1 MQNYS
6 VNQHLIETLI
16 SWIKTGEIAIPE
28 IQRPFV
34 WKASKVRDLIDSLYK
49 GYPVGY
55 IITWRN
61 PNVKLKNGVTS
72 DGKRILI
79 DGQQRVTALMA
90 AVLSKRVL
98 TKNYKEKKIVISFH
112 PMDEKFEVRSA
123 AIQKDKTWIHD
134 ISDIVSGDKGTLAAF
149 NEYKDK
155 NPDADLVKLEQSIER
170 LKNIVKRQIGIIELG
185 SDLEIDTVTEIF
197 IRINSKGV
205 PLSNADFVMSKIAAD
220 EEYGG
225 NIMRKTIDYFCHL
238 TVAPE
243 FYPHIRDN
251 DKEFQQSKYFNKIKW
266 LKDEKEDLYDP
277 KYDDLL
283 RVAFTFKFN
292 RGKFSDLVSL
302 LSGRNFKTR
311 TFEEEIAVESYKK
324 LDDGILQSINETHF
338 KRFLVIIKAAGFIEN
353 SLINSQTALNVAYA
367 IYLRMKED
375 RYQPS
380 EIEHYVKRWFVM
392 GLLTGRYSGSAES
405 VIDEDSKR
413 IAETSIVDYL
423 KLIEDSRFSEG
434 FWDLELVQTLQTSSS
449 NNPAFKV
456 WLAAQC
462 KNESKAF
469 LSKDVTVKSLIE
481 HRGDRHHLF
490 PRAYLKSNGFTRGK
504 YNQVA
509 NYVLTEQTTN
519 IKIGKKAPGLYMQE
533 LLDDFSKY
541 GSLKNNQEL
550 EKNLQDNCVPQSFWD
565 HTYDDYEDFLKS
577 RRQLMSKYIKSYYY
591 SL

>member
-34 WKASKVRDLIDSLYK
+34 WKAAKVRDLIDSLYK

-90 AVLSKRVL
+90 AVLKQRVL

-112 PMDEKFEVRSA
+112 PIEEKFEVRSA
-123 AIQKDKTWIHD
+123 AIKKDKTWIHD

-149 NEYKDK
+149 NEYKK
-155 NPDADLVKLEQSIER
+155 LNPEVDETQLEEAIEN

-220 EEYGG
+220 EQYGG

-238 TVAPE
+238 AVAPE
-243 FYPHIRDN
+243 FFPHIRDN
-251 DKEFQQSKYFNKIKW
+251 DKDFQETKYFNKIKW
-266 LKDEKEDLYDP
+266 LRNEKEDLYDP

-283 RVAFTFKFN
+283 RVAYTHKFN

-302 LSGRNFKTR
+302 LSGRNFQTR
-311 TFEEEIAVESYKK
+311 TFEEEIAVQSYQK
-324 LDDGILQSINETHF
+324 LDEGILQAISETHF
-338 KRFLVIIKAAGFIEN
+338 KRFLVIIKAAGFIDN

-367 IYLRMKED
+367 LYLSLKERD
-375 RYQPS
+375 YSPGD
-380 EIEHYVKRWFVM
+380 IEHYVKRWFVM
-392 GLLTGRYSGSAES
+392 SLLTGRYSGSAES
-405 VIDEDSKR
+405 VIDEDSKK
-413 IAETSIVDYL
+413 IAETSIEKYL
-423 KLIEDSRFSEG
+423 GIIEDSRFSEG
-434 FWDLELVQTLQTSSS
+434 FWDLELVQSLQSSSS

-456 WLAAQC
+456 WIAAQC
-462 KNESKAF
+462 HKGAKAF

-481 HRGDRHHLF
+481 HRGDLHHIF
-490 PRAYLKSNGFTRGK
+490 PRAFLKTKGFTRGR

-509 NYVLTEQTTN
+509 NYVYTEQTTN
-519 IKIGKKAPGLYMQE
+519 IKIGKESPDIYMGK
-533 LLDDFSKY
+533 LLDDFSVF
-541 GSLKNNQEL
+541 GNLKNFDDLLVNL
-550 EKNLQDNCVPQSFWD
+550 EENCMPENFWD
-565 HTYDDYEDFLKS
+565 FTYETYDDYLNE
-577 RRQLMSKYIKSYYY
+577 RRKLMSRYIKDYYY

>member
-16 SWIKTGEIAIPE
+16 SWIKTREIAIPE

-34 WKASKVRDLIDSLYK
+34 WKAAKVRDLIDSLYK

-90 AVLSKRVL
+90 AVLKQRVL
-98 TKNYKEKKIVISFH
+98 TKNYKEKKIIISFH
-112 PMDEKFEVRSA
+112 PVEEKFEVRSA
-123 AIQKDKTWIHD
+123 AIKKDKTWIHD

-149 NEYKDK
+149 KEYKEL
-155 NPDADLVKLEQSIER
+155 NPDVDEDQLEAAIEN

-220 EEYGG
+220 EQYGG
-225 NIMRKTIDYFCHL
+225 NVMRKTIDYFCHL

-243 FYPHIRDN
+243 FFPHIRDN
-251 DKEFQQSKYFNKIKW
+251 DKDFQETKYFNKIKW
-266 LKDEKEDLYDP
+266 LRNEKEDLYDP

-283 RVAFTFKFN
+283 RVAFTHKFN

-302 LSGRNFKTR
+302 LSDRNFQTR
-311 TFEEEIAVESYKK
+311 TFEEEIAVQSYQK
-324 LDDGILQSINETHF
+324 LDEGILQAINETHF
-338 KRFLVIIKAAGFIEN
+338 KRFLVIVKAAGFIDN

-367 IYLRMKED
+367 LYLSLKERKYSPGD
-375 RYQPS
+375 T
-380 EIEHYVKRWFVM
+380 EHYVKRWFVM
-392 GLLTGRYSGSAES
+392 SLLTGRYSGSAES
-405 VIDEDSKR
+405 VIDEDSKK
-413 IAETSIVDYL
+413 IAESGIEKYIGV
-423 KLIEDSRFSEG
+423 IEDSRFSEG
-434 FWDLELVQTLQTSSS
+434 FWDLELVQNLQSSSS

-462 KNESKAF
+462 HKGAKAF
-469 LSKDVTVKSLIE
+469 LSKNVTVKSLIE
-481 HRGDRHHLF
+481 HRGDLHHIF
-490 PRAYLKSNGFTRGK
+490 PRAYLKTKGFTRGR

-519 IKIGKKAPGLYMQE
+519 IKIGKRAPDIYMGD
-533 LLDDFSKY
+533 LLDDFSIF
-541 GSLKNNQEL
+541 GSLKDYDEL
-550 EKNLQDNCVPQSFWD
+550 LANLDESCIPENFWD
-565 HTYDDYEDFLKS
+565 YSYETYDDYLNE
-577 RRQLMSKYIKSYYY
+577 RRKLMSRYIRDYYY

>member
-16 SWIKTGEIAIPE
+16 SWIRSEEIAIPE

-49 GYPVGY
+49 GYPIGY

-90 AVLSKRVL
+90 AILGQRVL
-98 TKNYKEKKIVISFH
+98 TKNYKEKKIVIAFH
-112 PMDEKFEVRSA
+112 PVEEKFEVRSA
-123 AIQKDKTWIHD
+123 AIQRDKAWIHN
-134 ISDIVSGDKGTLAAF
+134 ISDIVSGEKGTLAAF
-149 NEYKDK
+149 NEYRDK
-155 NPDADLVKLEQSIER
+155 NPDVDEKKLEHSIEN

-185 SDLEIDTVTEIF
+185 ADLEIDTVTEIF

-205 PLSNADFVMSKIAAD
+205 ALSQADFVMSKIAAD
-220 EEYGG
+220 EQYGG
-225 NIMRKTIDYFCHL
+225 NLMRKTIDYFCHL

-243 FYPHIRDN
+243 FFTHIRDN
-251 DKEFQQSKYFNKIKW
+251 DKEFQESKYFNKIKW
-266 LKDEKEDLYDP
+266 LKNEKEDLYDP

-283 RVAFTFKFN
+283 RVAFTYKFN

-311 TFEEEIAVESYKK
+311 TFEEEISIQSYRM
-324 LDDGILQSINETHF
+324 LDEGILSAVNEIHF
-338 KRFLVIIKAAGFIEN
+338 KRFLVIIKAAGFIT
-353 SLINSQTALNVAYA
+353 SSMIRSQTALNVAYA

-375 RYQPS
+375 GYKPS

-392 GLLTGRYSGSAES
+392 SLLTGRYSGSAES

-413 IAETSIVDYL
+413 IAETSIEDYL
-423 KLIEDSRFSEG
+423 KVLEESRFSEG
-434 FWDLELVQTLQTSSS
+434 FWDLELVQTLQSSSS

-462 KNESKAF
+462 YNGSKAF
-469 LSKDVTVKSLIE
+469 LSKSVTVKSLIE
-481 HRGDRHHLF
+481 HRGDIHHLF
-490 PRAYLKSNGFTRGK
+490 PKAHLKSKGLTRGK
-504 YNQVA
+504 YNQVS
-509 NYVLTEQTTN
+509 NYVYTEQTTN
-519 IKIGKKAPGLYMQE
+519 IKIGKKPPRTYMGELY
-533 LLDDFSKY
+533 DDFTKY
-541 GSLKNNQEL
+541 GTITNSNEL
-550 EKNLQDNCVPQSFWD
+550 EINLEQNCIPGEFWNGK
-565 HTYDDYEDFLKS
+565 YDSYDDFLKG
-577 RRQLMSKYIKSYYY
+577 RRELMSKYIRDYYY
-591 SL
+591 EL

>member
-16 SWIKTGEIAIPE
+16 SWIKTREIAIPE

-34 WKASKVRDLIDSLYK
+34 WKAAKVRDLIDSLYK

-90 AVLSKRVL
+90 AVLKQRVL
-98 TKNYKEKKIVISFH
+98 TKNYKEKKIIISFH
-112 PMDEKFEVRSA
+112 PVEEKFEVRSA
-123 AIQKDKTWIHD
+123 AIKKDKTWIHD

-149 NEYKDK
+149 KEYKEL
-155 NPDADLVKLEQSIER
+155 NPDVDEDQLEAAIEN

-220 EEYGG
+220 EQYGG
-225 NIMRKTIDYFCHL
+225 NVMRKTIDYFCHL

-243 FYPHIRDN
+243 FFPHIRDN
-251 DKEFQQSKYFNKIKW
+251 DKDFQETKYFNKIKW
-266 LKDEKEDLYDP
+266 LRNEKEDLYDP

-283 RVAFTFKFN
+283 RVAFTHKFN

-302 LSGRNFKTR
+302 LSGRNFQTR
-311 TFEEEIAVESYKK
+311 TFEEEIAVQSYQK
-324 LDDGILQSINETHF
+324 LDEGILQAINETHF
-338 KRFLVIIKAAGFIEN
+338 KRFLVIVKAAGFIDN

-367 IYLRMKED
+367 LYLSLKERKYSPGD
-375 RYQPS
+375 T
-380 EIEHYVKRWFVM
+380 EHYVKRWFVM
-392 GLLTGRYSGSAES
+392 SLLTGRYSGSAES
-405 VIDEDSKR
+405 VIDEDSKK
-413 IAETSIVDYL
+413 IAESGIEKYIGV
-423 KLIEDSRFSEG
+423 IEDSRFSEG
-434 FWDLELVQTLQTSSS
+434 FWDLELVQNLQSSSS

-462 KNESKAF
+462 HKGAKAF
-469 LSKDVTVKSLIE
+469 LSKNVTVKSLIE
-481 HRGDRHHLF
+481 HRGDLHHIF
-490 PRAYLKSNGFTRGK
+490 PRAYLKTKGFTRGR

-519 IKIGKKAPGLYMQE
+519 IKIGKRAPGIYMGD
-533 LLDDFSKY
+533 LLDDFSLF
-541 GSLKNNQEL
+541 GSLKDYDEL
-550 EKNLQDNCVPQSFWD
+550 LANLDESCIPEIFWD
-565 HTYDDYEDFLKS
+565 YSYETYDDYLNE
-577 RRQLMSKYIKSYYY
+577 RRKLMSRYIKDYYY

>member
-225 NIMRKTIDYFCHL
+225 NIIRKTIDYFCHL